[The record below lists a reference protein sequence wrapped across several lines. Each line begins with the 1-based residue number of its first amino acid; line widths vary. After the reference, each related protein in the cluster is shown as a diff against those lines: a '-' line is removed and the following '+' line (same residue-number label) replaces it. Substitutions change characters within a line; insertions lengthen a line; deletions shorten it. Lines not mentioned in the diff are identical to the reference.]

1 MHKHILLF
9 TILTILLPFSMDA
22 FGEAKRFSALKAQ
35 ANTPCSNVN
44 DIYADSYGIMWLA
57 TENGLVQYN
66 GYDYTKCEQD
76 SSSTVHYNNFRKLFE
91 DSQQRL
97 WVCTDKGLAIYD
109 RPTRRFKHIDLNIC
123 DSYINGIEEDKNG
136 YIWVLSRYGL
146 IELDPKGRFITKYD
160 LPTDGNCMVLDG
172 EVLWIGSW
180 QDGLFRFNIN
190 TKKTEKIVLPF
201 EKSHDPLI
209 QNILPASDGTLFLCT
224 RNEGL
229 VIYDKRHT
237 IKTFTT
243 ENAPDLFI
251 SNFVTKAFEDS
262 QKNVWIGFVNGK
274 LLMYDLNQQEFASN
288 RIIFPSTVDKI
299 TINSITEDKRKN
311 IWVGTHHYW
320 LFFSGNTAN
329 SFDYFEHSNE
339 KPNTVSNNAITS
351 FLENNGEILVGT
363 DGGGINKQRPHVNHF
378 ISAKQFGNII
388 LDIKEGKN
396 GDIWI
401 ASWGNSNIG
410 VTQYNRKTG
419 KSKVYSRTENT
430 NSLPTN
436 NIHNLL
442 VEGDSVWMATDG
454 SGICLINA
462 KTGEVTSKHN
472 TSTGICS
479 EENPQWAS
487 HIMRDNKSR
496 LWICTSDGVVCH
508 QEKEKK
514 THTRNKENGSL
525 AQNESRMTYCDSQDR
540 IWLITTT
547 GGLNLYD
554 EVADSFSC
562 ISSQYHIA
570 NTLNA
575 IIEDNLGNLW
585 LSATNEV
592 ILFNPETNTVRH
604 FDMSGDLNGY
614 SFAANAIYK
623 AKNGEIYIGSN
634 NGFFAFNP
642 QEIIDK
648 GQFEPSVYLKDLYVD
663 GKMIS
668 VGEHEILKRS
678 LHFTD
683 TIYLNHNQ
691 NHFGIDYFGIDY
703 GETDNLT
710 YYYMMEGLN
719 DNWIYVNKETRASFT
734 NFEAGTYTFLVKV
747 CEMNGDICSTSKPLT
762 IIISPAWWQ
771 TWWCR
776 LLFLLSVIGL
786 FNLVIYLRERQL
798 KQRQESL
805 EKLVAQR
812 TDELRT
818 KNEKI
823 EQQNKQLDETL
834 NLKDR
839 IMSIIAHDLRNPI
852 TAIVG
857 NLSLLTNQN
866 RTFNQEEQNQKVQQT
881 FKSAKR
887 LQDQMENLLEW
898 ARIQNNSILFSPSDY
913 YLDALTKESVTLLQ
927 NLLDEKE
934 INVTLENKSKHS
946 AHIDQR
952 MVSSIIRN
960 LLNNAIKFTP
970 KGGNI
975 NIEIHEQEN
984 QVIWSISDNGIGMD
998 EIQIKKLTEE
1008 NHLDSTFGTNNE
1020 KGSGLGLM
1028 ICHDFIVKNNGEWQI
1043 NSQKGE
1049 GTTFTLQFPKGTLFQ
1064 KEDVKEGSE
1073 TISYHEATESNT
1085 KSSYKLLIVD
1095 DNDEIRSYLKDLFS
1109 DNYEVLTANNGK
1121 LALEIATSEIPDIII
1136 SDVVM
1141 PEMDGKTFCHAIK
1154 SEPLTQHIPL
1164 ILLTTETSVDS
1175 QIDGINYGAD
1185 DYVTKPF
1192 NEQILRAKVS
1202 TLLKNKEL
1210 QRDHFRKNILAMP
1223 KMELPESQDDA
1234 FLRKIKETICEN
1246 IAESNL
1252 SVEFLAE
1259 KTALSRVQLFRKF
1272 KAITGCTPSEYIK
1285 AVRLQHAAD
1294 ILESGK
1300 QSIADVAYM
1309 VGFSDPKYFSNCF
1322 SEKFGMTPSQYAK
1335 KQTN

>member
-1 MHKHILLF
+1 MHKHLLIF
-9 TILTILLPFSMDA
+9 TILTILLPFSMDTY
-22 FGEAKRFSALKAQ
+22 GEAKRFSALKAQ

-76 SSSTVHYNNFRKLFE
+76 SSAKVHYNNFRKLFE
-91 DSQQRL
+91 DSRQRL

-109 RPTRRFKHIDLNIC
+109 RPTRRFKHIDLNVC
-123 DSYINGIEEDKNG
+123 DSYINGIEEDKAG
-136 YIWVLSRYGL
+136 HIWVLTRYGL
-146 IELDPKGRFITKYD
+146 MELDEKGNFTEKHEI
-160 LPTDGNCMVLDG
+160 PTDGNCMALDG
-172 EVLWIGSW
+172 ETLWIGSW
-180 QDGLFRFNIN
+180 QDGLYRFNIN
-190 TKKTEKIVLPF
+190 SKKVEKIDLPF
-201 EKSHDPLI
+201 EKRHDPRI
-209 QNILPASDGTLFLCT
+209 QNILPASDGTLFLST
-224 RNEGL
+224 RSEGL
-229 VIYDKRHT
+229 IIYDPKSANAPT
-237 IKTFTT
+237 TYST
-243 ENAPDLFI
+243 ENTPDLFL
-251 SNFVTKAFEDS
+251 SNFVTKTFEDS
-262 QKNVWIGFVNGK
+262 KKNIWIGFVNGK
-274 LLMYDLNQQEFASN
+274 LLMYDLKRHEFSN
-288 RIIFPSTVDKI
+288 SRIIFPSTVDKI
-299 TINSITEDKRKN
+299 TINSITEDSRKN

-329 SFDYFEHSNE
+329 SFDYFKHSNE
-339 KPNTVSNNAITS
+339 KPNTVSNNAVTS
-351 FLENNGEILVGT
+351 FIENNGEILIGT
-363 DGGGINKQRPHVNHF
+363 DGGGINNQKPHIDHF

-388 LDIKEGKN
+388 LDIKEGKG

-410 VTQYNRKTG
+410 VTQYNRNTG
-419 KSKVYSRTENT
+419 KTKIYSRGEGENT
-430 NSLPTN
+430 LPTN

-442 VEGDSVWMATDG
+442 IEGDSVWMATDG

-462 KTGEVTSKHN
+462 KTGQITSKYN
-472 TSTGICS
+472 TTQGICS

-487 HIMRDNKSR
+487 HLMRDYKNR
-496 LWICTSDGVVCH
+496 LWVCTSDGVVCH
-508 QEKEKK
+508 QGDKK
-514 THTRNKENGSL
+514 VIHTKNKENGTL
-525 AQNESRMTYCDSQDR
+525 AQNESRMTYCDSKHR

-554 EVADSFSC
+554 EAADSFYCVSP
-562 ISSQYHIA
+562 QYHIA
-570 NTLNA
+570 NTLNG
-575 IIEDNLGNLW
+575 IIEDNQGNLW
-585 LSATNEV
+585 ITATNEV
-592 ILFNPETNTVRH
+592 ILFNPECNMVRH
-604 FDMSGDLNGY
+604 FDMAGDLDGY

-623 AKNGEIYIGSN
+623 SKDGEIYVGSN
-634 NGFFAFNP
+634 NGFFVFNP
-642 QEIIDK
+642 EDIINK
-648 GQFEPSVYLKDLYVD
+648 GQYDPSVYLKDLYVN
-663 GKMIS
+663 
-668 VGEHEILKRS
+668 GEKVSTGDNALLKQV
-678 LHFTD
+678 LNFTD
-683 TIYLNHNQ
+683 TIRLNHDQ

-703 GETDNLT
+703 GQTDNLT
-710 YYYMMEGLN
+710 YYYMMEGLSN
-719 DNWIYVNKETRASFT
+719 QWIYVNKETRASFT

-776 LLFLLSVIGL
+776 LLILLAIIGL
-786 FNLVIYLRERQL
+786 FNLILFMRERRL
-798 KQRQESL
+798 KQRQEAL
-805 EKLVAQR
+805 EKLVDQR

-857 NLSLLTNQN
+857 NLSLLTNPN
-866 RTFNQEEQNQKVQQT
+866 RAYDEEEQGKKVQQT
-881 FKSAKR
+881 FKSAKK

-934 INVTLENKSKHS
+934 IEMTLENKARTS

-970 KGGNI
+970 KGGKIGVNI
-975 NIEIHEQEN
+975 QEDN
-984 QVIWSISDNGIGMD
+984 KQIIWSISDNGVGMD
-998 EIQIKKLTEE
+998 ETQIKKLTEE

-1028 ICHDFIVKNNGEWQI
+1028 ICHDFIVKNNGEWKI
-1043 NSQKGE
+1043 TSKPGE
-1049 GTTFTLQFPKGTLFQ
+1049 GTTFTLYFPKGELIQ
-1064 KEDVKEGSE
+1064 KEDVTEVAE
-1073 TISYHEATESNT
+1073 TITHHESNET
-1085 KSSYKLLIVD
+1085 TVKSSYKLLIVD
-1095 DNDEIRSYLKDLFS
+1095 DNDEIRSYLKELFADS
-1109 DNYEVLTANNGK
+1109 YEVLCANNGK
-1121 LALEIATSEIPDIII
+1121 LALEMATKEIPDIII

-1141 PEMDGKTFCHAIK
+1141 PEMDGKTFCHHIK
-1154 SEPLTQHIPL
+1154 NETLTQHIPL
-1164 ILLTTETSVDS
+1164 ILLTTEATVDN

-1192 NEQILRAKVS
+1192 NEQILRAKVA

-1210 QRDHFRKNILAMP
+1210 QRDHFRKNILSMP
-1223 KMELPESQDDA
+1223 KMDLPESQDDA
-1234 FLRKIKETICEN
+1234 FLRKINETIVEFIGEN
-1246 IAESNL
+1246 DL

-1294 ILESGK
+1294 ILQSGK

-1335 KQTN
+1335 K

>member
-9 TILTILLPFSMDA
+9 TILTILLPFSIDTY
-22 FGEAKRFSALKAQ
+22 GEAKRFSALKAQ

-57 TENGLVQYN
+57 TENGLIEYN
-66 GYDYTKCEQD
+66 GYSYTKCEQD
-76 SSSTVHYNNFRKLFE
+76 SSAQTHYNNFRKLFE
-91 DSQQRL
+91 DSQQKL

-109 RPTRRFKHIDLNIC
+109 RPTRRFKHIDLNVC
-123 DSYINGIEEDKNG
+123 DSYINGIAEDKRG
-136 YIWVLSRYGL
+136 HIWALTPYGL
-146 IELDPKGRFITKYD
+146 MELDIQGNFLEKHE
-160 LPTDGNCMVLDG
+160 LPTDGNCMALDG
-172 EVLWIGSW
+172 ETLWIGSW
-180 QDGLFRFNIN
+180 QDGLYRYNIN
-190 TKKTEKIVLPF
+190 SKKAEKISLPF
-201 EKSHDPLI
+201 EKKHDPRI
-209 QNILPASDGTLFLCT
+209 QNILPASNGSLFLCT

-229 VIYDKRHT
+229 IIYDTKIQGSIQT
-237 IKTFTT
+237 YNS
-243 ENAPDLFI
+243 ENAPELFL

-262 QKNVWIGFVNGK
+262 QKNVWVGFVNGK
-274 LLMYDLNQQEFASN
+274 LLKYDLKSKTFSTD

-299 TINSITEDKRKN
+299 TINSITEDSRKN

-320 LFFSGNTAN
+320 LFFSGNTSN
-329 SFDYFEHSNE
+329 SFDYFKHSNE
-339 KPNTVSNNAITS
+339 KPNTISNNAVTS
-351 FLENNGEILVGT
+351 FIENNGEILVGT
-363 DGGGINKQRPHVNHF
+363 DGGGINKQKPHVNHF

-388 LDIKEGKN
+388 LDIKEGN
-396 GDIWI
+396 GGDIWI

-410 VTQYNRKTG
+410 VTQYNRNTG
-419 KSKVYSRTENT
+419 KTKIYSRGEGTNT
-430 NSLPTN
+430 LPTN

-442 VEGDSVWMATDG
+442 IEGDSVWMATDG

-462 KTGEVTSKHN
+462 KTGEITSKF
-472 TSTGICS
+472 TVSQGICS
-479 EENPQWAS
+479 EDNPQWAS
-487 HIMRDNKSR
+487 HIMRDKQNR
-496 LWICTSDGVVCH
+496 MWVCTSDGVVCH
-508 QEKEKK
+508 NGEKK
-514 THTRNKENGSL
+514 LVHTKNKENGTL
-525 AQNESRMTYCDSQDR
+525 AQNESHMTYCDSKNR
-540 IWLITTT
+540 IWLVTTT

-554 EVADSFSC
+554 EATDSFSC
-562 ISSQYHIA
+562 VSPQYHIA
-570 NTLNA
+570 NTLNG
-575 IIEDNLGNLW
+575 IIEDNSGNLW
-585 LSATNEV
+585 ITATNEI
-592 ILFNPETNTVRH
+592 ILFNPEENMVRH
-604 FDMSGDLNGY
+604 FDMSGDLDGY
-614 SFAANAIYK
+614 SFATNAIYK
-623 AKNGEIYIGSN
+623 AKDGEIYVGSN
-634 NGFFAFNP
+634 NGFFAFKP
-642 QEIIDK
+642 EEIISK
-648 GQFEPSVYLKDLYVD
+648 GQYEPSVYLKDLYVN
-663 GKMIS
+663 GKK
-668 VGEHEILKRS
+668 VTTGENSLLKQT
-678 LHFTD
+678 LNFTD
-683 TIYLNHNQ
+683 TIRLNHNQ
-691 NHFGIDYFGIDY
+691 NHFSIDYFGIDY

-710 YYYMMEGLN
+710 YYYMMEGLSN
-719 DNWIYVNKETRASFT
+719 NWIYVNKETRASFT

-771 TWWCR
+771 TWWFR
-776 LLFLLSVIGL
+776 LLGLLLIIGL
-786 FNLVIYLRERQL
+786 FNLVLVLREKRL
-798 KQRQESL
+798 KQRQEVL

-818 KNEKI
+818 KNEQI

-834 NLKDR
+834 NQKDR

-857 NLSLLTNQN
+857 NLSLLTNPN
-866 RTFNQEEQNQKVQQT
+866 RSFNEEEQGKKVQQT
-881 FKSAKR
+881 FKSAKK

-934 INVTLENKSKHS
+934 IDVTLENKTKCS

-960 LLNNAIKFTP
+960 LLNNAIKFTA
-970 KGGNI
+970 KGGKI
-975 NIEIHEQEN
+975 AIEIHEEEN
-984 QVIWSISDNGIGMD
+984 QIVWSISDNGVGMD
-998 EIQIKKLTEE
+998 VAQIKKLTEE

-1028 ICHDFIVKNNGEWQI
+1028 ICHDFIVKNNGDWKIQ
-1043 NSQKGE
+1043 SKQGE
-1049 GTTFTLQFPKGTLFQ
+1049 GTTFTLHFPKGTLFQ
-1064 KEDVKEGSE
+1064 KEDVVETSE
-1073 TISYHEATESNT
+1073 TITYHETIEGST

-1095 DNDEIRSYLKDLFS
+1095 DNDEIRSYLKELFS
-1109 DNYEVLTANNGK
+1109 DTYEVLTANNGK
-1121 LALEIATSEIPDIII
+1121 LALQIAKAEIPDIII

-1141 PEMDGKTFCHAIK
+1141 PEMDGKTFCHNIK
-1154 SEPLTQHIPL
+1154 SEALTQHIPL
-1164 ILLTTETSVDS
+1164 ILLTTEASVDN

-1192 NEQILRAKVS
+1192 NEQILRAKVA

-1234 FLRKIKETICEN
+1234 FLRKINETIREY
-1246 IAESNL
+1246 IGESDL

-1294 ILESGK
+1294 ILQSGK

-1322 SEKFGMTPSQYAK
+1322 SEKFGMTPSQYTK
-1335 KQTN
+1335 K

>member
-9 TILTILLPFSMDA
+9 TILTILLPFSIDTY
-22 FGEAKRFSALKAQ
+22 GEAKRFSALKAQ

-57 TENGLVQYN
+57 TENGLIEYN
-66 GYDYTKCEQD
+66 GYSYTKCEQD
-76 SSSTVHYNNFRKLFE
+76 SSAQTHYNNFRKLFE
-91 DSQQRL
+91 DSQQKL

-109 RPTRRFKHIDLNIC
+109 RPTRRFKHIDLNVC
-123 DSYINGIEEDKNG
+123 DSYINGIAEDKRG
-136 YIWVLSRYGL
+136 HIWALTPYGL
-146 IELDPKGRFITKYD
+146 MELDIQGNFLEKHE
-160 LPTDGNCMVLDG
+160 LPTDGNCMALDG
-172 EVLWIGSW
+172 ETLWIGSW
-180 QDGLFRFNIN
+180 QDGLYRYNIN
-190 TKKTEKIVLPF
+190 SKKAEKISLPF
-201 EKSHDPLI
+201 EKKHDPRI
-209 QNILPASDGTLFLCT
+209 QNILPASNGSLFLCT

-229 VIYDKRHT
+229 IIYDTKIQGSIQT
-237 IKTFTT
+237 YNS
-243 ENAPDLFI
+243 ENAPELFL

-262 QKNVWIGFVNGK
+262 QKNVWVGFVNGK
-274 LLMYDLNQQEFASN
+274 LLKYDLKSN
-288 RIIFPSTVDKI
+288 AFSSDRIIFPSTVDKI
-299 TINSITEDKRKN
+299 TINSITEDSRKN

-320 LFFSGNTAN
+320 LFFSGNTSN
-329 SFDYFEHSNE
+329 SFDYFKHSNE
-339 KPNTVSNNAITS
+339 KPNTISNNAVTS
-351 FLENNGEILVGT
+351 FIENNGEILVGT
-363 DGGGINKQRPHVNHF
+363 DGGGINKQKPHVNHF

-388 LDIKEGKN
+388 LDIKEGN
-396 GDIWI
+396 GGDIWI

-410 VTQYNRKTG
+410 VTQYNRNTG
-419 KSKVYSRTENT
+419 KTKIYSRGEGTNT
-430 NSLPTN
+430 LPTN

-442 VEGDSVWMATDG
+442 IEGDSVWMATDG

-462 KTGEVTSKHN
+462 KTGEITSKF
-472 TSTGICS
+472 TVSQGICS
-479 EENPQWAS
+479 EDNPQWAS
-487 HIMRDNKSR
+487 HIMRDKQNR
-496 LWICTSDGVVCH
+496 MWVCTSDGVVCH
-508 QEKEKK
+508 NGEKK
-514 THTRNKENGSL
+514 LVHTKNKENGTL
-525 AQNESRMTYCDSQDR
+525 AQNESHMTYCDSKNR
-540 IWLITTT
+540 IWLVTTT

-554 EVADSFSC
+554 EATDSFSC
-562 ISSQYHIA
+562 VSPQYHIA
-570 NTLNA
+570 NTLNG
-575 IIEDNLGNLW
+575 IIEDNSGNLW
-585 LSATNEV
+585 ITATNEI
-592 ILFNPETNTVRH
+592 ILFNPEENMVRH
-604 FDMSGDLNGY
+604 FDMSGDLDGY
-614 SFAANAIYK
+614 SFATNAIYK
-623 AKNGEIYIGSN
+623 AKDGEIYVGSN
-634 NGFFAFNP
+634 NGFFAFKP
-642 QEIIDK
+642 EEIISK
-648 GQFEPSVYLKDLYVD
+648 GQYEPSVYLKDLYVN
-663 GKMIS
+663 GKK
-668 VGEHEILKRS
+668 VTTGENSLLKQT
-678 LHFTD
+678 LNFTD
-683 TIYLNHNQ
+683 TIRLNHNQ

-710 YYYMMEGLN
+710 YYYMMEGLSN
-719 DNWIYVNKETRASFT
+719 NWIYVNKETRASFT

-771 TWWCR
+771 TWWFR
-776 LLFLLSVIGL
+776 LLGLLLIIGL
-786 FNLVIYLRERQL
+786 FNLVLVLREKRL
-798 KQRQESL
+798 KQRQEVL

-818 KNEKI
+818 KNEQI

-857 NLSLLTNQN
+857 NLSLLTNPN
-866 RTFNQEEQNQKVQQT
+866 RSFNEEEQGKKVQQT
-881 FKSAKR
+881 FKSAKK

-934 INVTLENKSKHS
+934 IDVTLENKTKCS

-960 LLNNAIKFTP
+960 LLNNAIKFIA
-970 KGGNI
+970 KGGKI
-975 NIEIHEQEN
+975 AIEIHEEEN
-984 QVIWSISDNGIGMD
+984 QIVWSISDNGVGMD
-998 EIQIKKLTEE
+998 EAQIKKLTEE

-1028 ICHDFIVKNNGEWQI
+1028 ICHDFIVKNNGDWKIQ
-1043 NSQKGE
+1043 SKQGE
-1049 GTTFTLQFPKGTLFQ
+1049 GTTFTLHFPKGTLFQ
-1064 KEDVKEGSE
+1064 KEDVVETSE
-1073 TISYHEATESNT
+1073 TITYHETIEGST

-1095 DNDEIRSYLKDLFS
+1095 DNDEIRSYLKELFS
-1109 DNYEVLTANNGK
+1109 DTYEVLTANNGK
-1121 LALEIATSEIPDIII
+1121 LALQIAKAEIPDIII

-1141 PEMDGKTFCHAIK
+1141 PEMDGKTFCHNIK
-1154 SEPLTQHIPL
+1154 SEALTQHIPL
-1164 ILLTTETSVDS
+1164 ILLTTEASVDN

-1192 NEQILRAKVS
+1192 NEQILRAKVA

-1234 FLRKIKETICEN
+1234 FLRKINETIREY
-1246 IAESNL
+1246 IGESDL

-1294 ILESGK
+1294 ILQSGK

-1322 SEKFGMTPSQYAK
+1322 SEKFGMTPSQYTK
-1335 KQTN
+1335 K

>member
-9 TILTILLPFSMDA
+9 TILTILLPFSIDTY
-22 FGEAKRFSALKAQ
+22 GEAKRFSALKAQ

-57 TENGLVQYN
+57 TENGLIEYN
-66 GYDYTKCEQD
+66 GYSYTKCEQD
-76 SSSTVHYNNFRKLFE
+76 SSAQTHYNNFRKLFE
-91 DSQQRL
+91 DSQQKL

-109 RPTRRFKHIDLNIC
+109 RPTRRFKHIDLNVC
-123 DSYINGIEEDKNG
+123 DSYINGIAEDKRG
-136 YIWVLSRYGL
+136 HIWALTPYGL
-146 IELDPKGRFITKYD
+146 MELDIQGNFLEKHE
-160 LPTDGNCMVLDG
+160 LPTDGNCMALDG
-172 EVLWIGSW
+172 ETLWIGSW
-180 QDGLFRFNIN
+180 QDGLYRYNIN
-190 TKKTEKIVLPF
+190 SKKAEKISLPF
-201 EKSHDPLI
+201 EKKHDPRI
-209 QNILPASDGTLFLCT
+209 QNILPASNGSLFLCT

-229 VIYDKRHT
+229 IIYDTKIQGSIQT
-237 IKTFTT
+237 YNS
-243 ENAPDLFI
+243 ENAPELFL

-262 QKNVWIGFVNGK
+262 QKNVWVGFVNGK
-274 LLMYDLNQQEFASN
+274 LLKYDLKSKTFSTD

-299 TINSITEDKRKN
+299 TINSITEDSRKN

-320 LFFSGNTAN
+320 LFFSGNTSN
-329 SFDYFEHSNE
+329 SFDYFKHSNE
-339 KPNTVSNNAITS
+339 KPNTISNNAVTS
-351 FLENNGEILVGT
+351 FIENNGEILVGT
-363 DGGGINKQRPHVNHF
+363 DGGGINKQKPHVNHF

-388 LDIKEGKN
+388 LDIKEGN
-396 GDIWI
+396 GGDIWI

-410 VTQYNRKTG
+410 VTQYNRNTG
-419 KSKVYSRTENT
+419 KTKIYSRGEGTNT
-430 NSLPTN
+430 LPTN

-442 VEGDSVWMATDG
+442 IEGDSVWMATDG

-462 KTGEVTSKHN
+462 KTGEITSKF
-472 TSTGICS
+472 TVSQGICS
-479 EENPQWAS
+479 EDNPQWAS
-487 HIMRDNKSR
+487 HIMRDKQNR
-496 LWICTSDGVVCH
+496 MWVCTSDGVVCH
-508 QEKEKK
+508 NGEKK
-514 THTRNKENGSL
+514 LVHTKNKENGTL
-525 AQNESRMTYCDSQDR
+525 AQNESHMTYCDSKNR
-540 IWLITTT
+540 IWLVTTT

-554 EVADSFSC
+554 EATDSFSC
-562 ISSQYHIA
+562 VSPQYHIA
-570 NTLNA
+570 NTLNG
-575 IIEDNLGNLW
+575 IIEDNSGNLW
-585 LSATNEV
+585 ITATNEI
-592 ILFNPETNTVRH
+592 ILFNPEENMVRH
-604 FDMSGDLNGY
+604 FDMSGDLDGY
-614 SFAANAIYK
+614 SFATNAIYK
-623 AKNGEIYIGSN
+623 AKDGEIYVGSN
-634 NGFFAFNP
+634 NGFFAFKP
-642 QEIIDK
+642 EEIISK
-648 GQFEPSVYLKDLYVD
+648 GQYEPSVYLKDLYVN
-663 GKMIS
+663 GKK
-668 VGEHEILKRS
+668 VTTGENSLLKQT
-678 LHFTD
+678 LNFTD
-683 TIYLNHNQ
+683 TIRLNHNQ
-691 NHFGIDYFGIDY
+691 NHFSIDYFGIDY

-710 YYYMMEGLN
+710 YYYMMEGLSN
-719 DNWIYVNKETRASFT
+719 NWIYVNKETRASFT

-771 TWWCR
+771 TWWFR
-776 LLFLLSVIGL
+776 LLGLLLIIGL
-786 FNLVIYLRERQL
+786 FNLVLVLREKRL
-798 KQRQESL
+798 KQRQEVL

-818 KNEKI
+818 KNEQI

-857 NLSLLTNQN
+857 NLSLLTNPN
-866 RTFNQEEQNQKVQQT
+866 RSFNEEEQGKKVQQT
-881 FKSAKR
+881 FKSAKK

-934 INVTLENKSKHS
+934 IDVTLENKTKCS

-960 LLNNAIKFTP
+960 LLNNAIKFTA
-970 KGGNI
+970 KGGKI
-975 NIEIHEQEN
+975 AIEIHEEEN
-984 QVIWSISDNGIGMD
+984 QIVWSISDNGVGMD
-998 EIQIKKLTEE
+998 EAQIKKLTEE

-1028 ICHDFIVKNNGEWQI
+1028 ICHDFIVKNNGDWKIQ
-1043 NSQKGE
+1043 SKQGE
-1049 GTTFTLQFPKGTLFQ
+1049 GTTFTLHFPKGTLFQ
-1064 KEDVKEGSE
+1064 KEDVVETSE
-1073 TISYHEATESNT
+1073 TITYHETIEGST

-1095 DNDEIRSYLKDLFS
+1095 DNDEIRSYLKELFS
-1109 DNYEVLTANNGK
+1109 DTYEVLTANNGK
-1121 LALEIATSEIPDIII
+1121 LALQIAKAEIPDIII

-1141 PEMDGKTFCHAIK
+1141 PEMDGKTFCHNIK
-1154 SEPLTQHIPL
+1154 SEALTQHIPL
-1164 ILLTTETSVDS
+1164 ILLTTEASVDN

-1192 NEQILRAKVS
+1192 NEQILRAKVA

-1210 QRDHFRKNILAMP
+1210 QRNHFRKNILAMP

-1234 FLRKIKETICEN
+1234 FLRKINETIREY
-1246 IAESNL
+1246 IGESDL

-1294 ILESGK
+1294 ILQSGK

-1322 SEKFGMTPSQYAK
+1322 SEKFGMTPSQYTK
-1335 KQTN
+1335 K

>member
-1 MHKHILLF
+1 MQKHILLF
-9 TILTILLPFSMDA
+9 TILTILLSFSIDSH
-22 FGEAKRFSALKAQ
+22 GEAKRFSALKAQ
-35 ANTPCSNVN
+35 ANTPCSNIN
-44 DIYADSYGIMWLA
+44 DIFADSYGIMWLA
-57 TENGLVQYN
+57 TENGLIQYN

-76 SSSTVHYNNFRKLFE
+76 SSAQIHYNNFRKLFE

-109 RPTRRFKHIDLNIC
+109 RPTRRFQHIDLNVC
-123 DSYINGIEEDKNG
+123 DSYINGIEEDKRG
-136 YIWVLSRYGL
+136 HIWVLTRYGL
-146 IELDPKGRFITKYD
+146 MELDEKGNFTEKHD
-160 LPTDGNCMVLDG
+160 LPTDGNCMAIEG
-172 EVLWIGSW
+172 ENLWVGSW
-180 QDGLFRFNIN
+180 QDGLYRYDITN
-190 TKKTEKIVLPF
+190 KKAEKIVLPF
-201 EKSHDPLI
+201 EKKHDPHI
-209 QNILPASDGTLFLCT
+209 QNILPASDGTLFLST
-224 RNEGL
+224 RSEGL
-229 VIYDKRHT
+229 VIYDPKANSAT
-237 IKTFTT
+237 SYST
-243 ENAPDLFI
+243 ENTPELFL
-251 SNFVTKAFEDS
+251 SNFVTKTFEDS
-262 QKNVWIGFVNGK
+262 QKNIWIGFVNGK
-274 LLMYDLNQQEFASN
+274 LLMYDLKRHDFSSN

-299 TINSITEDKRKN
+299 TINSITEDSRKN

-329 SFDYFEHSNE
+329 SFDYFKHSNE
-339 KPNTVSNNAITS
+339 KPNTVSNNAVTS
-351 FLENNGEILVGT
+351 FIESQGEILIGT
-363 DGGGINKQRPHVNHF
+363 DGGGINKQKPHVNHF

-410 VTQYNRKTG
+410 VTQYNRNTG
-419 KSKVYSRTENT
+419 KTKIYSRGEGNNT
-430 NSLPTN
+430 LPTN

-442 VEGDSVWMATDG
+442 IEGDSVWIATDG

-462 KTGEVTSKHN
+462 QNGQIISKHN
-472 TSTGICS
+472 TAKGICS

-487 HIMRDNKSR
+487 HIMRDDKKR
-496 LWICTSDGVVCH
+496 MWVCTSDGVVCH
-508 QEKEKK
+508 NNGKSSI
-514 THTRNKENGSL
+514 HTKNKENGTL
-525 AQNESRMTYCDSQDR
+525 AQNESRMTYCDSKHR

-554 EVADSFSC
+554 EAADSFFCVSP
-562 ISSQYHIA
+562 QYHIA
-570 NTLNA
+570 NTLNG
-575 IIEDNLGNLW
+575 IIEDNAGNLW
-585 LSATNEV
+585 ITATNEV
-592 ILFNPETNTVRH
+592 ILFNPEANMVRH
-604 FDMSGDLNGY
+604 FDMAGDLDGY

-634 NGFFAFNP
+634 NGFFAFDP
-642 QEIIDK
+642 EEIINK
-648 GQFEPSVYLKDLYVD
+648 GQYEPSVYLKDLY
-663 GKMIS
+663 IN
-668 VGEHEILKRS
+668 GEKVHTDDHSLLKQILN
-678 LHFTD
+678 FTD
-683 TIYLNHNQ
+683 TIRLDHNQ

-703 GETDNLT
+703 GQTDNLT

-719 DNWIYVNKETRASFT
+719 NQWIYVNKETRASFT
-734 NFEAGTYTFLVKV
+734 NFDAGTYTFLVKV

-771 TWWCR
+771 TWWFRILC
-776 LLFLLSVIGL
+776 LFAIIGL
-786 FNLVIYLRERQL
+786 FNLILFIREKQL
-798 KQRQESL
+798 KQRQEVL
-805 EKLVAQR
+805 EQLVAQR

-823 EQQNKQLDETL
+823 EQQNRQLDETL

-857 NLSLLTNQN
+857 NLSLLTNPN
-866 RTFNQEEQNQKVQQT
+866 RTFSEEEQGKKVQQT
-881 FKSAKR
+881 FKSAKK

-913 YLDALTKESVTLLQ
+913 YLDALTKESATLLQ

-934 INVTLENKSKHS
+934 INMAIENHTKSS

-970 KGGNI
+970 KGGKI
-975 NIEIHEQEN
+975 NVEIHEEN
-984 QVIWSISDNGIGMD
+984 DQIIWSISDNGVGMD
-998 EIQIKKLTEE
+998 EAQIKKLTEE
-1008 NHLDSTFGTNNE
+1008 NHLESTFGTNNE

-1028 ICHDFIVKNNGEWQI
+1028 ICHDFIIKNGGDWTIQ
-1043 NSQKGE
+1043 SQLGE
-1049 GTTFTLQFPKGTLFQ
+1049 GTTFTLHFPKGNLYQ
-1064 KEDVKEGSE
+1064 KEDVVEIAE
-1073 TISYHEATESNT
+1073 TITYHESNET
-1085 KSSYKLLIVD
+1085 SNKSYKLLIVD
-1095 DNDEIRSYLKDLFS
+1095 DNDEIRSYLKELFS
-1109 DNYEVLTANNGK
+1109 DSYETLTANNGK
-1121 LALEIATSEIPDIII
+1121 LALKMATTEIPDIII

-1141 PEMDGKTFCHAIK
+1141 PEMDGKTFCHHIK
-1154 SEPLTQHIPL
+1154 SEVLTQHIPL
-1164 ILLTTETSVDS
+1164 ILLTTEASVDN

-1192 NEQILRAKVS
+1192 NEQILRAKVN

-1234 FLRKIKETICEN
+1234 FLRKIQETIKEN
-1246 IAESNL
+1246 IGETDL

-1294 ILESGK
+1294 ILQSGK

-1335 KQTN
+1335 KEG